1 MLKLFHNWDSYRG
14 NGQLKYGM
22 HEGAYERIIRPF
34 FIELRRKGRA
44 MLLEEKITQDYVQA
58 MKARDS
64 FTSSVLS
71 FLRAQIKN
79 VKVDK
84 RLETVLDE
92 DVISVIK
99 KQAKQR
105 LDSIT
110 QFKAGGRMDLAQKEE
125 KELVIL
131 KNYLPSE
138 MSADQLKNIIE
149 EVISASGATSI
160 KDMGRVMKDVL
171 ARVAGQADNQTLSA
185 LVKERLSSA
194 KG

>member
-1 MLKLFHNWDSYRG
+1 MT
-14 NGQLKYGM
+14 
-22 HEGAYERIIRPF
+22 
-34 FIELRRKGRA
+34 
-44 MLLEEKITQDYVQA
+44 LEDKITQDYVQA

-84 RLETVLDE
+84 RLETVPDE

-99 KQAKQR
+99 KQSKQR
-105 LDSIT
+105 QDSIT
-110 QFKAGGRMDLAQKEE
+110 QFKAGGRTDLAEKEE

-131 KNYLPSE
+131 KNYLPPE
-138 MSADQLKNIIE
+138 MSAEKLKNIVE
-149 EVISASGATSI
+149 EVVSASQATSI

-171 ARVAGQADNQTLSA
+171 ARTAGQADNQTVGA
-185 LVKERLSSA
+185 LVKERLS
-194 KG
+194 KI